1 MNPITIDVPHKLG
14 RAGARARM
22 KARVGDLA
30 GHIPGGF
37 AEVKSAW
44 PSEDEMALNVRAMGQ
59 EIVATLEVLDSVVRV
74 HLILP
79 PMLGFFSGAIE
90 AAVKE
95 GGTRMLEDKS
105 GG

>member
-1 MNPITIDVPHKLG
+1 MSPVTIDVPHRLG

-37 AEVKSAW
+37 AEVTSSW
-44 PSEDEMALNVRAMGQ
+44 TGEDEMRLDVKAMGQ
-59 EIVATLEVLDSVVRV
+59 EITARLEVQDSLVRV
-74 HLILP
+74 HLMLP
-79 PMLGFFSGAIE
+79 PMLAFFSGAIG